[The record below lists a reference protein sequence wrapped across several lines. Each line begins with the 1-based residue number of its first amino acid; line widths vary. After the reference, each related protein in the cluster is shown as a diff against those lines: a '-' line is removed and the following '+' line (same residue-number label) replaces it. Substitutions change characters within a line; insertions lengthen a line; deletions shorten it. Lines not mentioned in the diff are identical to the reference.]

1 MNDIHNALG
10 FLRELAWEDL
20 ALVVAVIVVSRL
32 VVIAAREAVKRVA
45 EKAPAGRRLAILGW
59 SPKIRLLIDVATILI
74 VLSIV
79 ADLTLNNTFALIA
92 SLGLVFAFAFKDY
105 GSCLI
110 AGLVTIVENTY
121 QPGDWVEIDG
131 IYGEVRSI
139 GMRAVHLVTS
149 DENEVVIPH
158 SRLWSTSVS
167 NATSGKRSLL
177 CTAHFYLAPDHD
189 AAQVRQHLID
199 IAEGSALRLPDSD
212 VGATVVERPW
222 GTHYRL
228 KAHVK
233 DSRDQFRFI
242 TDLTLRGKEALRA
255 MDIRFAQA
263 PYAETAKR

>member
-32 VVIAAREAVKRVA
+32 LVIAAREAVKRVA
-45 EKAPAGRRLAILGW
+45 EKAPAGRRLGILGW

-74 VLSIV
+74 GLSIV

-139 GMRAVHLVTS
+139 GMRAVHLVTNDDS
-149 DENEVVIPH
+149 EVVIPN
-158 SRLWSTSVS
+158 SRLWSSSVS
-167 NATSGKRSLL
+167 NATSGRRSIL
-177 CTAHFYLAPDHD
+177 CIANFYLDPNHD
-189 AAQVRQHLID
+189 AAAVRQRLLE
-199 IAEGSALRLPDSD
+199 IAESCSFRKPDAD
-212 VGATVVERPW
+212 VFATVVERPW

-228 KAHVK
+228 KAYAK
-233 DSRDQFRFI
+233 DSREQFRLV
-242 TDLTLRGKEALRA
+242 TDLTIRGKEALRA